1 MQHLEILNFNNNNP
15 VSFGEKGRIVVTN
28 LDRTLMPLIRY
39 EIGDAGRM
47 LDKDCQCHST
57 DPKFELLGRCDD
69 NINIGTDTLSIEF
82 FAKALAKFEEL
93 SSHFQILINN
103 TNGIDYVTIISE
115 IKNQE
120 KISKDLKKSLYDEIS
135 SIIIIKNL
143 INKKLV
149 GDIIIN
155 IVPYSSITRNPK
167 TGKIRNIIDERK

>member
-1 MQHLEILNFNNNNP
+1 
-15 VSFGEKGRIVVTN
+15 
-28 LDRTLMPLIRY
+28 MPLIRY

-135 SIIIIKNL
+135 SIIIIQHL
-143 INKKLV
+143 INKRLI
-149 GDIIIN
+149 GNIFIN
-155 IVPYSSITRNPK
+155 IVPYGSIARNPK